1 MKFLSLFSG
10 IEACSVAWKPLGWE
24 CVGFSEIE
32 PFPCSLLAQH
42 YPTVP
47 NLGDITKITE
57 QQIADLG
64 DFDVLVFGSPC
75 FPKGTMV
82 ATDTGYKS
90 IEQVRV
96 GDNVLTHTNSY
107 KPVLKTGGKKA
118 QRLYQVK
125 ASGALPILCTA
136 EHPFYVRRMTRVW
149 DNARRVYVRTFAD
162 PIWVEAKDLVYDDFL
177 AIPVIKEETNLLNL
191 SDDDCYIL
199 GRYLADGYTR
209 KDYRTSENRPNDS
222 HWQLILSVGNTKL
235 NDTIS
240 KINHKV
246 NAYPHTQSTHRVV
259 ISSKRLVQIA
269 EQHLGCGASS
279 KFISPTILNL
289 PKDKLQVFL
298 NGYMDGDGG
307 YIKNKDVWSVST
319 ISRTLSNCL
328 VLLIAKLYNTL
339 AMVHKYERPKTTVTQ
354 GRTVNQNDTYTVRF
368 KTTRP
373 KQAKYYFDGNL
384 LWTRLKDLEIT
395 DQVSDVFNLEVADD
409 NTYTA
414 NNIIVHNCQDLSAA
428 GTRKGFQAG
437 TRSNLFYEALRIFDY
452 ARKHNSCRF
461 ALWENVP
468 GAFSSNKGADF
479 AAVVREM
486 AGLQDVPIPPHG
498 WGNSGVALGENG
510 LLEWRVLDAQYFGL
524 AQRRKR
530 VFAVIDT
537 GAWENRP
544 PILFERGSLR
554 GDTPP
559 SREKGSEVTAAIGAS
574 TTASGRAVS
583 EQGRADIT
591 GTITASYGQGG
602 ADLAT
607 KPRVLDTAIAFQSPY
622 NNVAVKDNVT
632 PPILAAQGTN
642 NGTNNGTENVVCFEQ
657 RYDKEVV
664 RLVKDDLSPTLTA
677 GMGTSG
683 TNYVYAAYTIHADPT
698 PKVSENVSGTLRSQ
712 GGGGIVP
719 PNVVYGFYS
728 KQQNANVSAEL
739 SPNLV
744 ASGYKEPVDIVN
756 EYVVRR
762 LTPLECER
770 LMGFPDGYTD
780 IPHNGKP
787 ASNSARYK
795 ALGNSMAINV
805 MRWIGEQIQAAVA
818 YADRVIQDEIER
830 QSTKRVARELVITKK
845 EKRMNVMMVQSPTSL
860 STFLTCPRQ
869 YEAKY
874 ITKEVKFESNDHA
887 VFGDLVHKSIENYL
901 KHREPLPSL
910 LVDLQPTL
918 DRMGECL
925 VGAEVKLAV
934 DSDGNAVDFFDK
946 TAYQRCIVDAIIAN
960 ADKSVV
966 VCIDWKTGK
975 KREAKTQHDF
985 IKKCA
990 KAKYPNAKVVTLFIY
1005 LFNGQH
1011 DRDEYMGQP
1020 LTQLNHDMNRLVLAH
1035 GANMFNPKPSGLCGK
1050 WCDVLSCPH
1059 NGRNK

>member
-32 PFPCSLLAQH
+32 PFPCSLLAH
-42 YPTVP
+42 YYPTVP

-64 DFDVLVFGSPC
+64 GFDVLVFGSPC

-82 ATDTGYKS
+82 ATNTGYKS

-118 QRLYQVK
+118 QQLYRVK

-136 EHPFYVRRMTRVW
+136 EHPFYVRRMARVW
-149 DNARRVYVRTFAD
+149 DNDRRVYVHTFAD
-162 PIWVEAKDLVYDDFL
+162 PIWVETKDLVYDDFL
-177 AIPVIKEETNLLNL
+177 AIPVIKEESNPLGL

-199 GRYLADGYTR
+199 GRYLADGHTR
-209 KDYRTSENRPNDS
+209 KDYRTSENRPNDR

-235 NDTIS
+235 DDTIS

-246 NAYPHTQSTHRVV
+246 NAYPHTKNTHRVV

-269 EQHLGCGASS
+269 EQHLGCGAIN

-298 NGYMDGDGG
+298 DGYMDGDGS
-307 YIKNKDVWSVST
+307 YIKDKAAWQVST
-319 ISRTLSNCL
+319 VSRTLSECL
-328 VLLIAKLYNTL
+328 VLLVAKLYNTL
-339 AMVHKYERPKTTVTQ
+339 AMVNKYERPKTTVIQ

-384 LWTRLKDLEIT
+384 LWTRLKDLELT
-395 DQVSDVFNLEVADD
+395 DQVADVFNLEVADD

-428 GTRKGFQAG
+428 GMRKGLQDG

-452 ARKHNSCRF
+452 ARKHNNCRF

-486 AGLQDVPIPPHG
+486 AGLQDVPVPTHG

-530 VFAVIDT
+530 VFAIIDT
-537 GAWENRP
+537 GNWYDRP
-544 PILFERGSLR
+544 PILFERESVR

-559 SREKGSEVTAAIGAS
+559 SREKGCKTTTTVGTSS
-574 TTASGRAVS
+574 TSSS
-583 EQGRADIT
+583 EQT
-591 GTITASYGQGG
+591 
-602 ADLAT
+602 
-607 KPRVLDTAIAFQSPY
+607 IAFQSSY
-622 NNVAVKDNVT
+622 NNVAVKYNIT
-632 PPILAAQGTN
+632 PPILAAQGTIGNKGVYVCHSSQQPVN
-642 NGTNNGTENVVCFEQ
+642 NAENIVCFEQ

-664 RLVKDDLSPTLTA
+664 RLVKDDVSPTLTA
-677 GMGTSG
+677 GMGTAG
-683 TNYVYAAYTIHADPT
+683 TNYIYTSYTIHSDPT
-698 PKVSENVSGTLRSQ
+698 PKISEDVSGTLRSQ

-719 PNVVYGFYS
+719 PSVVYGFDS
-728 KQQNANVSAEL
+728 RQQNASAAVEL
-739 SPNLV
+739 TPTLL
-744 ASGYKEPVDIVN
+744 ASGYKEQLGIIIGNIIGRDDANGGNQVGVYEGETSPTLTSSDRHAVIHD
-756 EYVVRR
+756 YVVRR
-762 LTPLECER
+762 LTPTECER
-770 LMGFPDGYTD
+770 LMGFPDGYTNVL
-780 IPHNGKP
+780 HNGKP

-795 ALGNSMAINV
+795 ALGNSMATTV
-805 MRWIGEQIQAAVA
+805 MRYIGQQIQAAVDFNKPKQKA
-818 YADRVIQDEIER
+818 I
-830 QSTKRVARELVITKK
+830 
-845 EKRMNVMMVQSPTSL
+845 VMTQSPTSL
-860 STFLTCPRQ
+860 QTFLTCPRQ
-869 YEAKY
+869 YYAKY
-874 ITKEVKFESNDHA
+874 VTKEVKFEQNEHA
-887 VFGDLVHKSIENYL
+887 TFGDLIHKSIEAYL
-901 KHREPLPSL
+901 KHGEPLPTIL
-910 LVDLQPTL
+910 EPMAEILNKMTNV
-918 DRMGECL
+918 L
-925 VGAEVKLAV
+925 VGAETKLAV
-934 DSDGNAVDFFDK
+934 DKQGNPVEFFSK
-946 TAYQRCIVDAIIAN
+946 SAYQRCIVDAIIGDPDN
-960 ADKSVV
+960 YII
-966 VCIDWKTGK
+966 CIDWKTGK
-975 KREAKTQHDF
+975 KRDAQTQHDF

-990 KAKYPNAKVVTLFIY
+990 KAKYPNATIATFFIY
-1005 LFNGQH
+1005 LFAGESDRQQYNG
-1011 DRDEYMGQP
+1011 EL
-1020 LTQLNHDMNRLVLAH
+1020 LTELDNNMAAVHKAH
-1035 GANMFNPKPSGLCGK
+1035 AENIFPMVKSGLCGK
-1050 WCDVLSCPH
+1050 WCDVISCPN

>member
-42 YPTVP
+42 YPAVP

-118 QRLYQVK
+118 QQLYQVK

-136 EHPFYVRRMTRVW
+136 EHPFYIRRMARVW
-149 DNARRVYVRTFAD
+149 DNDRRAYVCTFAD

-199 GRYLADGYTR
+199 GRYLADGHTR
-209 KDYRTSENRPNDS
+209 KDYCTSENRPNDR
-222 HWQLILSVGNTKL
+222 HWQLILSVDNTKL
-235 NDTIS
+235 DATIS
-240 KINHKV
+240 KISHKV

-279 KFISPTILNL
+279 KFISPTVLNL
-289 PKDKLQVFL
+289 PKDKLRVFL
-298 NGYMDGDGG
+298 DGYMGGDGS
-307 YIKNKDVWSVST
+307 YIKDKDIWQVST
-319 ISRTLSNCL
+319 VSRTLSECL
-328 VLLIAKLYNTL
+328 VLLVAKLYNTL
-339 AMVHKYERPKTTVTQ
+339 AMVNKYERPKTTAIQ
-354 GRTVNQNDTYTVRF
+354 GRTVNQNDTYIVRF

-384 LWTRLKDLEIT
+384 LWTRLKDLELT

-428 GTRKGFQAG
+428 GTRKGFQGG
-437 TRSNLFYEALRIFDY
+437 TRSNLFYDALRIFDY
-452 ARKHNSCRF
+452 ARKHNNCRF

-486 AGLQDVPIPPHG
+486 AGLRDVPIPTHG

-530 VFAVIDT
+530 VFAILDT
-537 GAWENRP
+537 GNWADRP
-544 PILFERGSLR
+544 PILFERESLS

-559 SREKGSEVTAAIGAS
+559 SRETWREITDTVGAS
-574 TTASGRAVS
+574 TTPSG
-583 EQGRADIT
+583 GH
-591 GTITASYGQGG
+591 
-602 ADLAT
+602 
-607 KPRVLDTAIAFQSPY
+607 AIAFQSSY
-622 NNVAVKDNVT
+622 NNVAVKDNIT
-632 PPILAAQGTN
+632 PPILAAQ
-642 NGTNNGTENVVCFEQ
+642 GTNNGTENVVCFEQ

-677 GMGTSG
+677 SMGTAG
-683 TNYVYAAYTIHADPT
+683 TNYVYAAYTVHADPT

-719 PNVVYGFYS
+719 PNVVYGFDS

-739 SPNLV
+739 SPALV
-744 ASGYKEPVDIVN
+744 ASGYKEHVGIVN

-762 LTPLECER
+762 LTPIECER

-795 ALGNSMAINV
+795 ALGNSMATNV

-818 YADRVIQDEIER
+818 YADRVIQDEIEH
-830 QSTKRVARELVITKK
+830 QSTKRVARELVTTKK
-845 EKRMNVMMVQSPTSL
+845 EKQMNVMMAQSPTSL

-874 ITKEVKFESNDHA
+874 ITKEVKFESNAHA

-910 LVDLQPTL
+910 LADLQPTL
-918 DRMGECL
+918 ERMGECL
-925 VGAEVKLAV
+925 VGAETKLAV

-1050 WCDVLSCPH
+1050 WCDVLSCLH